1 MLHLQ
6 YFIFPSNFSVYPH
19 QEFEFGEPT
28 DPLGA
33 FETADTKHFRSVMLS
48 PLCLAVAKGEI
59 EVVCFLLQHY
69 KMQTRMDLDVA
80 LFLANRLV
88 QSDIAAVLLEYGA
101 RPGTI
106 SSQAGIHGAAWSG
119 LNETIMEYVE
129 DYNVDPDLRDRSDA
143 TPIIYAMFG
152 RQDEMG
158 AWETIKHLFESGAT
172 LDLFLTEEKLSYFD
186 IARRTGKAFLAQK
199 FQEMFDKMSEDLT
212 IENSSRESSCTLGGE
227 DNFQHYNEQ
236 EDSEGGEAANSGCRS
251 SRTL

>member
-1 MLHLQ
+1 
-6 YFIFPSNFSVYPH
+6 
-19 QEFEFGEPT
+19 
-28 DPLGA
+28 
-33 FETADTKHFRSVMLS
+33 
-48 PLCLAVAKGEI
+48 
-59 EVVCFLLQHY
+59 
-69 KMQTRMDLDVA
+69 MQTRMDLDVA